1 MLEDIMGK
9 KIIDA
14 DVIYRGLEAESV
26 KEVYVQLG
34 LLDKIPPLDEGKIQ
48 QAIAAKQ
55 SVLAK

>member
-1 MLEDIMGK
+1 MLEDIMGR

-26 KEVYVQLG
+26 REVYLQLG
-34 LLDKIPPLDEGKIQ
+34 LLDKLAPLEKGKLE

-55 SVLAK
+55 SVLGK